1 MSGVIPSLHCLD
13 DPPPRD
19 LAAPSLGWDTLI
31 VDHGGMFG
39 GRRRH
44 APIDRQPV
52 SLPFMMGQRD
62 LNNFSGMFEA
72 IFILISKARQIVPPS
87 HYHVIKTA
95 LS

>member
-1 MSGVIPSLHCLD
+1 MLLLD

-19 LAAPSLGWDTLI
+19 IVAPSLGWDTLV

-44 APIDRQPV
+44 PPIDRQPV

-62 LNNFSGMFEA
+62 LGNFSGMCFQA
-72 IFILISKARQIVPPS
+72 KSPAYDSILITS
-87 HYHVIKTA
+87 HN
-95 LS
+95 L